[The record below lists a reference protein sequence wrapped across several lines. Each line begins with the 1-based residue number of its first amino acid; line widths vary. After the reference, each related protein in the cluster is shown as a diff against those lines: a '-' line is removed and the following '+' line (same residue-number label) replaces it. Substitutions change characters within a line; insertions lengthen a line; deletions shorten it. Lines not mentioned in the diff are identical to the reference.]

1 MWYSKGKVKQKKF
14 WKMENSDYIYLSIFH
29 STLRE
34 GTMMTN
40 EKKYLADQIG
50 EEYKS
55 WKEGELIFIQA
66 PTGTGKSYFILNV
79 LLDWAVANRASIL
92 YLVNRKVLKSQIEEK
107 LQERC
112 IELERY
118 YGNGVSSMIEV
129 MTYQTIEQ
137 KLLRQDQCEI
147 GFLINKLNQYTF
159 VVYDE
164 CHYFYTDS
172 TFNTNTELS
181 FDCLTDIFDK
191 KIQIFMSATM
201 DEMKNLIMQRRPICR
216 NNEEFLSANLWI
228 ELAQKDSIENRIKH
242 YYMES
247 AYDNLK
253 IHTFEDMGN
262 MISIIKASKKTTKK
276 WLIFTDSIGGGKDI
290 KKSLTQKDIGIDD
303 EKQIVYEKEDVVF
316 IDADY
321 QNNEDSMESVME
333 VAKTSQIN
341 KKIVIATSVMDNGV
355 SFHDDN
361 LLNIVIMADNKET
374 FVQMFGRK
382 RFSESIMRENVNLYI
397 YKRNQNYFRKRKEE
411 LQKKKK
417 VYDEYE
423 KALTRNFYLVF
434 SDIWGAVNGRCVPY
448 HFIINNWRVE
458 PDVQQKILYAAFH
471 NELVRQSVE
480 SFCYIVNGVLAINSF
495 SMARIR
501 NLIYYYNNMEKK
513 LQVDE
518 NAFLKEQM
526 SWLNMSG
533 EDAEIII
540 EESNKLLEERY
551 REDLRKSIESMLVE
565 GETELTSSENKEWKL
580 TYKSQL
586 IYFLKKAN
594 VKISVII
601 STSKGERTISKEN
614 FNICMESADLEFEMS
629 KKAGNFLIKRKN

>member
-1 MWYSKGKVKQKKF
+1 
-14 WKMENSDYIYLSIFH
+14 MENSDYIYLSIFH

-118 YGNGVSSMIEV
+118 YGNDVSSMIEV

-137 KLLRQDQCEI
+137 KLLRQDRGEI

-181 FDCLTDIFDK
+181 FDCLADIFDK

-201 DEMKNLIMQRRPICR
+201 DEMKNLIMQRRPIGR
-216 NNEEFLSANLWI
+216 DGEDFLSKKMGVQLIQKGIPI
-228 ELAQKDSIENRIKH
+228 EDRIRS

-253 IHTFEDMGN
+253 IHTFEDMEN
-262 MISIIKASKKTTKK
+262 MISIIKASKKTSKK
-276 WLIFTDSIGGGKDI
+276 WLIFTDSIGRGKDI
-290 KKSLTQKDIGIDD
+290 KKSLTQKDVDIDD

-321 QNNEDSMESVME
+321 QNNEDRGKCE
-333 VAKTSQIN
+333 
-341 KKIVIATSVMDNGV
+341 
-355 SFHDDN
+355 
-361 LLNIVIMADNKET
+361 
-374 FVQMFGRK
+374 
-382 RFSESIMRENVNLYI
+382 REMMHV
-397 YKRNQNYFRKRKEE
+397 
-411 LQKKKK
+411 
-417 VYDEYE
+417 
-423 KALTRNFYLVF
+423 
-434 SDIWGAVNGRCVPY
+434 
-448 HFIINNWRVE
+448 
-458 PDVQQKILYAAFH
+458 
-471 NELVRQSVE
+471 
-480 SFCYIVNGVLAINSF
+480 
-495 SMARIR
+495 
-501 NLIYYYNNMEKK
+501 
-513 LQVDE
+513 
-518 NAFLKEQM
+518 
-526 SWLNMSG
+526 
-533 EDAEIII
+533 
-540 EESNKLLEERY
+540 
-551 REDLRKSIESMLVE
+551 
-565 GETELTSSENKEWKL
+565 
-580 TYKSQL
+580 
-586 IYFLKKAN
+586 
-594 VKISVII
+594 
-601 STSKGERTISKEN
+601 
-614 FNICMESADLEFEMS
+614 
-629 KKAGNFLIKRKN
+629 

>member
-1 MWYSKGKVKQKKF
+1 
-14 WKMENSDYIYLSIFH
+14 MEKSGYMSLSIFH

-79 LLDWAVANRASIL
+79 LLDWAVLNRFSIL

-107 LQERC
+107 IQERC

-118 YGNGVSSMIEV
+118 YGNDVSSMIEV

-137 KLLRQDQCEI
+137 KLLRQDRGEI

-181 FDCLTDIFDK
+181 FDCLADIFDK

-201 DEMKNLIMQRRPICR
+201 DEMKNLIMQRRPIGR
-216 NNEEFLSANLWI
+216 DGEDFLSKKMWVQLIQKGIPI
-228 ELAQKDSIENRIKH
+228 EDRIRS

-253 IHTFEDMGN
+253 IHTFEDMEN
-262 MISIIKASKKTTKK
+262 MISIIKASKKTSKK
-276 WLIFTDSIGGGKDI
+276 WLIFTDSIGRGKNI
-290 KKSLTQKDIGIDD
+290 KKSLTQKDVDVDD

-382 RFSESIMRENVNLYI
+382 RFSQSILMENVNLYI
-397 YKRNQNYFRKRKEE
+397 YKRNQIHFRKRKEE
-411 LQKKKK
+411 LNKKKK
-417 VYDEYE
+417 VYDEYV
-423 KALTRNFYLVF
+423 KALTVNFHVF
-434 SDIWGAVNGRCVPY
+434 YPEVSDAWKKTNGSIRPY
-448 HFIINNWRVE
+448 HFIEYNWCAD
-458 PDVQQKILYAAFH
+458 PGVQQKILYAAFH

-526 SWLNMSG
+526 SWLNISE

-565 GETELTSSENKEWKL
+565 GETELTSSENKEWKM

-594 VKISVII
+594 VEISVII

>member
-1 MWYSKGKVKQKKF
+1 
-14 WKMENSDYIYLSIFH
+14 
-29 STLRE
+29 
-34 GTMMTN
+34 MMTN

-79 LLDWAVANRASIL
+79 LLDWAVLNRFSIL

-107 LQERC
+107 IQERC
-112 IELERY
+112 IELGRY
-118 YGNGVSSMIEV
+118 YDNGVSSTIEV

-137 KLLRQDQCEI
+137 KLLRQDLGEI
-147 GFLINKLNQYTF
+147 GFLINKLNQHTF

-201 DEMKNLIMQRRPICR
+201 DEMKNLIMQRRPIGR
-216 NNEEFLSANLWI
+216 NNKEFLSANLWI

-253 IHTFEDMGN
+253 IHTFEDMEN
-262 MISIIKASKKTTKK
+262 MISIIKASKKTSKK
-276 WLIFTDSIGGGKDI
+276 WLIFTDSIGRGKDI
-290 KKSLTQKDIGIDD
+290 KKSLTQKDVGIDD

-355 SFHDDN
+355 SFHDDK

-382 RFSESIMRENVNLYI
+382 RFSQSILTENVNLYI

-411 LQKKKK
+411 LNKKKK
-417 VYDEYE
+417 VYDEYV
-423 KALTRNFYLVF
+423 KALTVNFQVF
-434 SDIWGAVNGRCVPY
+434 YPDAWENTNGSIRPY
-448 HFIINNWRVE
+448 HFVKYNWRAN
-458 PDVQQKILYAAFH
+458 PCVQQKILYAAFH

-526 SWLNMSG
+526 SWLNISE
-533 EDAEIII
+533 EDVEIII
-540 EESNKLLEERY
+540 EESNKSMDERY
-551 REDLRKSIESMLVE
+551 RDDLRKSIESMLIEDEV
-565 GETELTSSENKEWKL
+565 ELTKDKNKEWKRK
-580 TYKSQL
+580 YKNQL
-586 IYFLKKAN
+586 IYFLEKAN
-594 VKISVII
+594 VKISVIQSI
-601 STSKGERTISKEN
+601 SKGERTISKDN

-629 KKAGNFLIKRKN
+629 KKARNFLIKRKN